1 MITRRRM
8 KTVNLEKAKKKVVFD
23 GKLPDRY
30 FLTSDDLAE
39 LFTIAQTDLWD
50 ALCKAF
56 YAGVIA
62 GNHATVTHDLK
73 KM

>member
-1 MITRRRM
+1 M
-8 KTVNLEKAKKKVVFD
+8 NLEKAKKKVVFD

>member
-1 MITRRRM
+1 M
-8 KTVNLEKAKKKVVFD
+8 NFEKAKKKVIFD

-30 FLTSDDLAE
+30 FLTSDDLTE
-39 LFTIAQTDLWD
+39 LFITAQTDIWD

-62 GNHATVTHDLK
+62 GNHATVTHSLP